1 MNSSELINQLR
12 SLSDELNKALEKR
25 DINLVKRLDGA
36 RYELIKQ
43 FAEVEEQP
51 ADKEIISSL
60 EVVSEEIANC
70 VSRIK
75 FEMDQLSKKANSH
88 IRVLTGYQPR

>member
-1 MNSSELINQLR
+1 MNSSELMDQLR
-12 SLSDELNKALEKR
+12 FLSEELNKALERR

-43 FAEVEEQP
+43 FEDVEEHQV
-51 ADKEIISSL
+51 DKELISSL
-60 EVVSEEIANC
+60 EEVSEEIVNC
-70 VSRIK
+70 VSRIT
-75 FEMDQLSKKANSH
+75 FEMDQLSRKANSH